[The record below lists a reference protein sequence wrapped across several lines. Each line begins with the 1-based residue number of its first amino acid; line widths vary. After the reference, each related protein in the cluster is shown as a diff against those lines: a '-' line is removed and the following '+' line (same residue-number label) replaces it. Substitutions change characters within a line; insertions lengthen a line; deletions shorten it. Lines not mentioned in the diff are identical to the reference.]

1 MKEGAAMSSKNLE
14 KVIQRAISDAAF
26 RRLLQSN
33 PEAALRGF
41 KLTTEE
47 VTAIRASDAGRL
59 MSLGIDQRMS
69 KAFSVSADTL
79 VNRSSVDGLSIG
91 GSAISDQG
99 VSRLAGA
106 NVGDPATRD
115 AIVDPGNVTR
125 GASSIN
131 ADQAHRA
138 GERFPSDMSAT
149 RSANVDMDQRRGERL
164 AGDATSSSTSS
175 NADLAQRA
183 GERAVGEAT
192 FATSA
197 NIDQAQRAGER
208 IAGESSFATNANVD
222 QAQRAGERSG
232 GDATGGV
239 AQHEP
244 GSFGDPIKPVIDV
257 DTDTAARSVVHDVAP
272 TDLRGGFVDEDTVRS
287 AVRDVNDVDLRGGLV
302 APVEG
307 SPEAWAFQNAAD
319 ASSASAA
326 TEGTM
331 RSAIRDIAPPDVSS
345 SSTYSGDDLAGPGY
359 LANSDADAV
368 RAVRDVTDVDLRG
381 TASTPS
387 GDEVRAVR
395 DVTDVDLRG
404 TAAALSGDEIR
415 AVRDVTDVDLRGTA
429 ATTGADEIRAVRD
442 VTDVD
447 LRGTAATS
455 FTSDPGM
462 IPNADS
468 AEAYEPTFHS
478 GGTQGDAFLT
488 SDEASQY
495 SAGSADAS
503 GVASDEGQ
511 LYNPAADAT
520 TAIPEHHGG
529 DASGD
534 TPGHPQTRAQRTF
547 PATPEGRP

>member
-1 MKEGAAMSSKNLE
+1 MSSKNLE

-125 GASSIN
+125 GGSSIN

-183 GERAVGEAT
+183 GERAVGEAS
-192 FATSA
+192 FATNA

-222 QAQRAGERSG
+222 QAQRAGERIG
-232 GDATGGV
+232 GDASTGGV

-257 DTDTAARSVVHDVAP
+257 DTGTAARSVVHDIAP
-272 TDLRGGFVDEDTVRS
+272 TDIGSGVVGEDS
-287 AVRDVNDVDLRGGLV
+287 LHSSVRDVNDVDLRSGLV

-319 ASSASAA
+319 ASNASAA
-326 TEGTM
+326 TEGTL
-331 RSAIRDIAPPDVSS
+331 RSALRDIAPPDVSS

-387 GDEVRAVR
+387 GDEIRAVR

-404 TAAALSGDEIR
+404 AVSTPSGDEIR

-429 ATTGADEIRAVRD
+429 ATTNF
-442 VTDVD
+442 TDD
-447 LRGTAATS
+447 GT
-455 FTSDPGM
+455 
-462 IPNADS
+462 IPNVDS
-468 AEAYEPTFHS
+468 AEAYSPSFHS
-478 GGTQGDAFLT
+478 GGTSGDAFL
-488 SDEASQY
+488 SSAEASQY
-495 SAGSADAS
+495 NAASADSS
-503 GVASDEGQ
+503 GLTTDEGQ

-529 DASGD
+529 DAIGN
-534 TPGHPQTRAQRTF
+534 TPGD
-547 PATPEGRP
+547 PEISA

>member
-41 KLTTEE
+41 KLTNEE

-125 GASSIN
+125 GSSITN
-131 ADQAHRA
+131 IDQAHHA

-164 AGDATSSSTSS
+164 AGDTTSSSTSS

-183 GERAVGEAT
+183 GERAVGEAS
-192 FATSA
+192 FATNA
-197 NIDQAQRAGER
+197 NIDQAQRAGERIAGQSSFATNANVDQAQRAGER

-222 QAQRAGERSG
+222 QAQRAGERIG

-257 DTDTAARSVVHDVAP
+257 DTDTAARSVVHDIAP
-272 TDLRGGFVDEDTVRS
+272 TDIGSGVVGEDS
-287 AVRDVNDVDLRGGLV
+287 LHSGVRDVNDVDLRTGLV

-319 ASSASAA
+319 ASNASAA

-331 RSAIRDIAPPDVSS
+331 RSALRDIAPPDVSS

-387 GDEVRAVR
+387 GDEIRAVR

-404 TAAALSGDEIR
+404 AASTPGGDEIR

-429 ATTGADEIRAVRD
+429 ATTNF
-442 VTDVD
+442 TDD
-447 LRGTAATS
+447 GT
-455 FTSDPGM
+455 
-462 IPNADS
+462 IPNVDS
-468 AEAYEPTFHS
+468 AEAYSPSFHS
-478 GGTQGDAFLT
+478 GGTSGDAFL
-488 SDEASQY
+488 SSAEASQY
-495 SAGSADAS
+495 NAASADSS
-503 GVASDEGQ
+503 GLTTDEGQ

-529 DASGD
+529 DAIGN
-534 TPGHPQTRAQRTF
+534 TPGD
-547 PATPEGRP
+547 PEISA

>member
-69 KAFSVSADTL
+69 KAVSVSADTL

-125 GASSIN
+125 GSSITN
-131 ADQAHRA
+131 IDQAHHA

-164 AGDATSSSTSS
+164 A
-175 NADLAQRA
+175 
-183 GERAVGEAT
+183 
-192 FATSA
+192 
-197 NIDQAQRAGER
+197 
-208 IAGESSFATNANVD
+208 
-222 QAQRAGERSG
+222 

-257 DTDTAARSVVHDVAP
+257 DTDTAARSVVHDIAP
-272 TDLRGGFVDEDTVRS
+272 TDIGSGVVGEDS
-287 AVRDVNDVDLRGGLV
+287 LHSGVRDVNDVDLRTGLV

-319 ASSASAA
+319 ASNASAA

-331 RSAIRDIAPPDVSS
+331 RSALRDIAPPDVSS

-387 GDEVRAVR
+387 GDEIRAVR

-404 TAAALSGDEIR
+404 AASTPSGDEIR

-429 ATTGADEIRAVRD
+429 ATTNF
-442 VTDVD
+442 TDD
-447 LRGTAATS
+447 GT
-455 FTSDPGM
+455 
-462 IPNADS
+462 IPNVDS
-468 AEAYEPTFHS
+468 AEAYSPSFHS
-478 GGTQGDAFLT
+478 GGTSGDAFL
-488 SDEASQY
+488 SSAEASQY
-495 SAGSADAS
+495 NAASADSS
-503 GVASDEGQ
+503 GLTTDEGQ

-529 DASGD
+529 DAIGN
-534 TPGHPQTRAQRTF
+534 TPGD
-547 PATPEGRP
+547 PEISA

>member
-41 KLTTEE
+41 KLTNEE

-125 GASSIN
+125 GSSITN
-131 ADQAHRA
+131 IDQAHHA

-164 AGDATSSSTSS
+164 AGDTTSSSTSS

-183 GERAVGEAT
+183 GERAVGEAS
-192 FATSA
+192 FATNA

-222 QAQRAGERSG
+222 QAQRAGERIG

-257 DTDTAARSVVHDVAP
+257 DTDTAARSVVHDIAP
-272 TDLRGGFVDEDTVRS
+272 TDIGSGVVGEDS
-287 AVRDVNDVDLRGGLV
+287 LHSGVRDVNDVDLRTGLV

-319 ASSASAA
+319 ASNASAA

-331 RSAIRDIAPPDVSS
+331 RSALRDIAPPDVSS

-387 GDEVRAVR
+387 GDE
-395 DVTDVDLRG
+395 
-404 TAAALSGDEIR
+404 IR

-429 ATTGADEIRAVRD
+429 ATTNF
-442 VTDVD
+442 TDD
-447 LRGTAATS
+447 GT
-455 FTSDPGM
+455 
-462 IPNADS
+462 IPNVDS
-468 AEAYEPTFHS
+468 AEAYSPSFHS
-478 GGTQGDAFLT
+478 GGTSGDAFL
-488 SDEASQY
+488 SSAEASQY
-495 SAGSADAS
+495 NAASADSS
-503 GVASDEGQ
+503 GLTTDEGQ

-529 DASGD
+529 DAIGN
-534 TPGHPQTRAQRTF
+534 TPGD
-547 PATPEGRP
+547 PEISA

>member
-1 MKEGAAMSSKNLE
+1 MSSKNLE

-41 KLTTEE
+41 KLTSEE

-79 VNRSSVDGLSIG
+79 VSRSSVDGLSIG

-115 AIVDPGNVTR
+115 AILDPGNVTR

-131 ADQAHRA
+131 VDQAHRA
-138 GERFPSDMSAT
+138 GERFAGDASAARSANVDMDQRAGERFPSDPSST
-149 RSANVDMDQRRGERL
+149 RTSNVDMDQRRGERL
-164 AGDATSSSTSS
+164 AGDSSSGATSS

-192 FATSA
+192 FATNA

-222 QAQRAGERSG
+222 QAQRAGERIG

-257 DTDTAARSVVHDVAP
+257 DTDTAARSVVHDIAP

-287 AVRDVNDVDLRGGLV
+287 AVRDVTDVDLRGGLV

-319 ASSASAA
+319 ASDASAA

-359 LANSDADAV
+359 LANSDTDAV

-381 TASTPS
+381 TAATLS
-387 GDEVRAVR
+387 GDEV
-395 DVTDVDLRG
+395 
-404 TAAALSGDEIR
+404 
-415 AVRDVTDVDLRGTA
+415 
-429 ATTGADEIRAVRD
+429 RAVRD

-503 GVASDEGQ
+503 GTASDEGQ

-529 DASGD
+529 DAIGN
-534 TPGHPQTRAQRTF
+534 TPGD
-547 PATPEGRP
+547 PEISA

>member
-1 MKEGAAMSSKNLE
+1 MSSKNLE

-26 RRLLQSN
+26 RRQLQSN

-41 KLTTEE
+41 KLSSDE
-47 VTAIRASDAGRL
+47 VAALRANDAGRL
-59 MSLGIDQRMS
+59 MSLGVDQRMS
-69 KAFSVSADTL
+69 KAFTIFDANMS
-79 VNRSSVDGLSIG
+79 NRASVDGLSIG

-99 VSRLAGA
+99 VARIASAE
-106 NVGDPATRD
+106 VG
-115 AIVDPGNVTR
+115 DPGNVTR
-125 GASSIN
+125 GASIDI
-131 ADQAHRA
+131 DQTQRA
-138 GERFPSDMSAT
+138 GERFPSDTSSA

-164 AGDATSSSTSS
+164 AGDASGGATSS

-183 GERAVGEAT
+183 GERAVGEA
-192 FATSA
+192 
-197 NIDQAQRAGER
+197 
-208 IAGESSFATNANVD
+208 SFATNANVD
-222 QAQRAGERSG
+222 QAQRAGERIGSDASFATNANVDQAQRAGERIGSDASFATNANVDQAQRAGERIG
-232 GDATGGV
+232 GDASGV

-257 DTDTAARSVVHDVAP
+257 DTDTAARSVVHDIAP

-287 AVRDVNDVDLRGGLV
+287 AVRDVTDVDLRGGLV

-319 ASSASAA
+319 ASDASAA

-331 RSAIRDIAPPDVSS
+331 RSSIRDIAPPDVSS

-359 LANSDADAV
+359 LASSDTDA
-368 RAVRDVTDVDLRG
+368 
-381 TASTPS
+381 
-387 GDEVRAVR
+387 VRAVR

-429 ATTGADEIRAVRD
+429 AALSGDEIRAVRD

-503 GVASDEGQ
+503 GTASDEGQ

-529 DASGD
+529 DAIGNTTTGD
-534 TPGHPQTRAQRTF
+534 
-547 PATPEGRP
+547 PEISA

>member
-41 KLTTEE
+41 KLTSEE

-79 VNRSSVDGLSIG
+79 VSRSSVDGLSIG

-99 VSRLAGA
+99 VARLAGA
-106 NVGDPATRD
+106 NVGDPASTGD
-115 AIVDPGNVTR
+115 SVFDPGNVTR

-131 ADQAHRA
+131 IDQAQRA
-138 GERFPSDMSAT
+138 GERFPSDTSSA

-164 AGDATSSSTSS
+164 AGDAS
-175 NADLAQRA
+175 
-183 GERAVGEAT
+183 VAT
-192 FATSA
+192 T
-197 NIDQAQRAGER
+197 
-208 IAGESSFATNANVD
+208 ANVD
-222 QAQRAGERSG
+222 QAQRAGERIG
-232 GDATGGV
+232 GDASGGV

-244 GSFGDPIKPVIDV
+244 GSFGDPVRPVIDV

-287 AVRDVNDVDLRGGLV
+287 AVRDVTDVDLRGGLV

-319 ASSASAA
+319 ASEASAA

-331 RSAIRDIAPPDVSS
+331 RSEVPDIAPPDVSS
-345 SSTYSGDDLAGPGY
+345 SSTNSGDDLAGPGY
-359 LANSDADAV
+359 LANSDADTV

-387 GDEVRAVR
+387 GDEIRAVR

-404 TAAALSGDEIR
+404 TASTPSGDEIR

-429 ATTGADEIRAVRD
+429 ATNFTAD
-442 VTDVD
+442 
-447 LRGTAATS
+447 GTMQS
-455 FTSDPGM
+455 SGS
-462 IPNADS
+462 ADDYS
-468 AEAYEPTFHS
+468 VTFHS
-478 GGTQGDAFLT
+478 GGTQGDAFLS

-495 SAGSADAS
+495 SGASADSS
-503 GVASDEGQ
+503 GLTTDEGQ

-529 DASGD
+529 DAIGN
-534 TPGHPQTRAQRTF
+534 TPGD
-547 PATPEGRP
+547 PEISA

>member
-59 MSLGIDQRMS
+59 MALGIDQRMS
-69 KAFSVSADTL
+69 KAFTIFDANMA
-79 VNRSSVDGLSIG
+79 NRSSVDGLSIG

-106 NVGDPATRD
+106 EVGDPA
-115 AIVDPGNVTR
+115 NVTR
-125 GASSIN
+125 GASI
-131 ADQAHRA
+131 D
-138 GERFPSDMSAT
+138 
-149 RSANVDMDQRRGERL
+149 
-164 AGDATSSSTSS
+164 
-175 NADLAQRA
+175 
-183 GERAVGEAT
+183 
-192 FATSA
+192 
-197 NIDQAQRAGER
+197 IDQTQRAGER
-208 IAGESSFATNANVD
+208 IAGESSSATSANVD
-222 QAQRAGERSG
+222 QAQRAGERIG
-232 GDATGGV
+232 GDASGV

-257 DTDTAARSVVHDVAP
+257 DTDTAARSVVHDIAP

-287 AVRDVNDVDLRGGLV
+287 AVRDVTDVDLRGGLV

-319 ASSASAA
+319 ASDASAA

-359 LANSDADAV
+359 LASSDTDAV

-381 TASTPS
+381 TAAT
-387 GDEVRAVR
+387 
-395 DVTDVDLRG
+395 
-404 TAAALSGDEIR
+404 LSGDEIR

-429 ATTGADEIRAVRD
+429 ATTGADEVRAVRD

-520 TAIPEHHGG
+520 TAIPQHHRR
-529 DASGD
+529 DAIGN
-534 TPGHPQTRAQRTF
+534 TTTRHPEISA
-547 PATPEGRP
+547 

>member
-41 KLTTEE
+41 KLTSEE

-125 GASSIN
+125 GGASIDI
-131 ADQAHRA
+131 DQTQRA

-164 AGDATSSSTSS
+164 AGDTTSSSTSS

-183 GERAVGEAT
+183 GERAVGEAS
-192 FATSA
+192 FATNA

-208 IAGESSFATNANVD
+208 IAGETSFATNANVD
-222 QAQRAGERSG
+222 QAQRAGERIAGETSFATNANVDQAQRAGERIG
-232 GDATGGV
+232 GDASTGGV

-244 GSFGDPIKPVIDV
+244 GSFGDPVRPVIDV
-257 DTDTAARSVVHDVAP
+257 DTDTAARSVVHDIAP
-272 TDLRGGFVDEDTVRS
+272 TDIGSGVVGEDS
-287 AVRDVNDVDLRGGLV
+287 LHSGVRDVNDVDLRSGLV

-319 ASSASAA
+319 ASNASAA

-331 RSAIRDIAPPDVSS
+331 RSALRDIAPPDVSS

-387 GDEVRAVR
+387 GDE
-395 DVTDVDLRG
+395 
-404 TAAALSGDEIR
+404 IR
-415 AVRDVTDVDLRGTA
+415 AVRDVTDVDLRSA
-429 ATTGADEIRAVRD
+429 
-442 VTDVD
+442 
-447 LRGTAATS
+447 AATS

-478 GGTQGDAFLT
+478 GGAQCDALLT
-488 SDEASQY
+488 SHEASPY
-495 SAGSADAS
+495 CARRAGS
-503 GVASDEGQ
+503 
-511 LYNPAADAT
+511 
-520 TAIPEHHGG
+520 
-529 DASGD
+529 
-534 TPGHPQTRAQRTF
+534 
-547 PATPEGRP
+547 

>member
-59 MSLGIDQRMS
+59 MSLGVDQRMS

-125 GASSIN
+125 GSSITN
-131 ADQAHRA
+131 IDQAQRA
-138 GERFPSDMSAT
+138 GERFPSDTSSA

-164 AGDATSSSTSS
+164 AGDASNSASSS

-183 GERAVGEAT
+183 GERAVGEAS
-192 FATSA
+192 FATNA
-197 NIDQAQRAGER
+197 NVDQAQRAGERIAGETSFATNANVDQAQRAGER

-222 QAQRAGERSG
+222 QAQRAGERIAGESSFATNANVDQAQRAGERIG

-257 DTDTAARSVVHDVAP
+257 DTDTAARSVVHDIAP
-272 TDLRGGFVDEDTVRS
+272 TDLRGGFVDEETERS
-287 AVRDVNDVDLRGGLV
+287 AVRDVTDVDLRGGLV

-319 ASSASAA
+319 ASDASAA

-331 RSAIRDIAPPDVSS
+331 RSSIRDIAPPDVSS

-387 GDEVRAVR
+387 GDEIRAVR
-395 DVTDVDLRG
+395 DVTDADLRG
-404 TAAALSGDEIR
+404 TAATPSGDEIR

-429 ATTGADEIRAVRD
+429 ATNFTAD
-442 VTDVD
+442 
-447 LRGTAATS
+447 GTMQS
-455 FTSDPGM
+455 SGS
-462 IPNADS
+462 ADDYS
-468 AEAYEPTFHS
+468 VTFHS
-478 GGTQGDAFLT
+478 GGAQGDAFLT
-488 SDEASQY
+488 SDAASPY
-495 SAGSADAS
+495 
-503 GVASDEGQ
+503 
-511 LYNPAADAT
+511 
-520 TAIPEHHGG
+520 
-529 DASGD
+529 
-534 TPGHPQTRAQRTF
+534 
-547 PATPEGRP
+547 

>member
-1 MKEGAAMSSKNLE
+1 MSSKNLE

-26 RRLLQSN
+26 RRQLQSN

-41 KLTTEE
+41 KLSSDE
-47 VTAIRASDAGRL
+47 VAALRANDAGRL
-59 MSLGIDQRMS
+59 MSLGVDQRMS
-69 KAFSVSADTL
+69 KAFTIFDANMS
-79 VNRSSVDGLSIG
+79 NRASVDGLSIG

-99 VSRLAGA
+99 VARIASAE
-106 NVGDPATRD
+106 VG
-115 AIVDPGNVTR
+115 DPGNVTR
-125 GASSIN
+125 GASIDI
-131 ADQAHRA
+131 DQTQRA
-138 GERFPSDMSAT
+138 GERFPSDTSSA

-164 AGDATSSSTSS
+164 AGDASGGATSS

-183 GERAVGEAT
+183 GERAVGEA
-192 FATSA
+192 
-197 NIDQAQRAGER
+197 
-208 IAGESSFATNANVD
+208 SFATNANVD
-222 QAQRAGERSG
+222 QAQRAGERIG
-232 GDATGGV
+232 GDASGV

-257 DTDTAARSVVHDVAP
+257 DTDTAARSVVHDIAP

-287 AVRDVNDVDLRGGLV
+287 AVRDVTDVDLRGGLV

-319 ASSASAA
+319 ASDASAA

-359 LANSDADAV
+359 LANSDTDAV

-381 TASTPS
+381 TAATLS
-387 GDEVRAVR
+387 GDEV
-395 DVTDVDLRG
+395 
-404 TAAALSGDEIR
+404 
-415 AVRDVTDVDLRGTA
+415 
-429 ATTGADEIRAVRD
+429 RAVRD

-503 GVASDEGQ
+503 GTASDEGQ

-529 DASGD
+529 DAIGN
-534 TPGHPQTRAQRTF
+534 TPGD
-547 PATPEGRP
+547 PEISA

>member
-1 MKEGAAMSSKNLE
+1 MSSKNLE

-26 RRLLQSN
+26 RRQLQSN

-41 KLTTEE
+41 KLSSDE
-47 VTAIRASDAGRL
+47 VAALRANDAGRL
-59 MSLGIDQRMS
+59 MSLGVDQRMS
-69 KAFSVSADTL
+69 KAFTIFDANMS
-79 VNRSSVDGLSIG
+79 NRASVDGLSIG

-99 VSRLAGA
+99 VARIASAE
-106 NVGDPATRD
+106 VG
-115 AIVDPGNVTR
+115 DPGNVTR
-125 GASSIN
+125 GASIDI
-131 ADQAHRA
+131 DQTQRA
-138 GERFPSDMSAT
+138 GERFPSDTSSA
-149 RSANVDMDQRRGERL
+149 RSANVDMNQRRGERL
-164 AGDATSSSTSS
+164 AGDASGGATSS

-183 GERAVGEAT
+183 GERAVGEA
-192 FATSA
+192 
-197 NIDQAQRAGER
+197 
-208 IAGESSFATNANVD
+208 SFATNANVD
-222 QAQRAGERSG
+222 QAQRAGERIGSDASFATNANVDQAQRAGERIG
-232 GDATGGV
+232 GDASGV

-257 DTDTAARSVVHDVAP
+257 DTDTAARSVVHDIAP

-287 AVRDVNDVDLRGGLV
+287 AVRDVTDVDLRGGLV

-319 ASSASAA
+319 ASDASAA

-331 RSAIRDIAPPDVSS
+331 RSSIRDIAPPDVSS

-359 LANSDADAV
+359 LASSDTDA
-368 RAVRDVTDVDLRG
+368 
-381 TASTPS
+381 
-387 GDEVRAVR
+387 VRAVR

-429 ATTGADEIRAVRD
+429 ATLSGDEIRAVRD

-503 GVASDEGQ
+503 GTASDEGQ

-529 DASGD
+529 DAIGNTTTGD
-534 TPGHPQTRAQRTF
+534 
-547 PATPEGRP
+547 PEISA

>member
-1 MKEGAAMSSKNLE
+1 MSSKNLE

-26 RRLLQSN
+26 RRQLQSN

-41 KLTTEE
+41 KLSSDE
-47 VTAIRASDAGRL
+47 VAALRANDAGRL
-59 MSLGIDQRMS
+59 MSLGVDQRMS
-69 KAFSVSADTL
+69 KAFTIFDANMS
-79 VNRSSVDGLSIG
+79 NRASVDGLSIG

-99 VSRLAGA
+99 VARIASAE
-106 NVGDPATRD
+106 VG
-115 AIVDPGNVTR
+115 DPGNVTR
-125 GASSIN
+125 GASIDI
-131 ADQAHRA
+131 DQTQRA
-138 GERFPSDMSAT
+138 GERFPSDTSSA

-164 AGDATSSSTSS
+164 AGDASGGATSS

-183 GERAVGEAT
+183 GERAVGEA
-192 FATSA
+192 
-197 NIDQAQRAGER
+197 
-208 IAGESSFATNANVD
+208 SFATNANVD
-222 QAQRAGERSG
+222 QAQRAGERIG
-232 GDATGGV
+232 GDASGV

-257 DTDTAARSVVHDVAP
+257 DTDTAARSVVHDIAP

-287 AVRDVNDVDLRGGLV
+287 AVRDVTDVDLRGGLV

-319 ASSASAA
+319 ASDASAA

-331 RSAIRDIAPPDVSS
+331 RSSIRDIAPPDVSS

-359 LANSDADAV
+359 LASSDTDA
-368 RAVRDVTDVDLRG
+368 
-381 TASTPS
+381 
-387 GDEVRAVR
+387 VRAVR

-404 TAAALSGDEIR
+404 TAAALSG
-415 AVRDVTDVDLRGTA
+415 
-429 ATTGADEIRAVRD
+429 DEIRAVRD

-503 GVASDEGQ
+503 GTASDEGQ

-529 DASGD
+529 DAIGNTTTGD
-534 TPGHPQTRAQRTF
+534 
-547 PATPEGRP
+547 PEISA

>member
-41 KLTTEE
+41 KLTNEE

-125 GASSIN
+125 GSSITN
-131 ADQAHRA
+131 IDQAHHA

-164 AGDATSSSTSS
+164 AGDTTSSSTSS

-183 GERAVGEAT
+183 GERAVGEAS
-192 FATSA
+192 FATNA
-197 NIDQAQRAGER
+197 NIDQAQRAGERIAGQSSFATNANVDQAQRAGER

-222 QAQRAGERSG
+222 QAQRAGERIG

-257 DTDTAARSVVHDVAP
+257 DTDTAARSVVHDIAP
-272 TDLRGGFVDEDTVRS
+272 TDIGSGVVGEDS
-287 AVRDVNDVDLRGGLV
+287 LHSGVRDVNDVDLRTGLV

-319 ASSASAA
+319 ASNASAA

-331 RSAIRDIAPPDVSS
+331 RSALRDIAPPDVSS

-387 GDEVRAVR
+387 GDEIRAVR

-404 TAAALSGDEIR
+404 AASTPSGDEIR

-429 ATTGADEIRAVRD
+429 ATTNF
-442 VTDVD
+442 TDD
-447 LRGTAATS
+447 GT
-455 FTSDPGM
+455 
-462 IPNADS
+462 IPNVDS
-468 AEAYEPTFHS
+468 AEAYSPSFHS
-478 GGTQGDAFLT
+478 GGTSGDAFL
-488 SDEASQY
+488 SSAEASQY
-495 SAGSADAS
+495 NAASADSS
-503 GVASDEGQ
+503 GLTTDEGQ

-529 DASGD
+529 DAIGN
-534 TPGHPQTRAQRTF
+534 TPGD
-547 PATPEGRP
+547 PEISA

>member
-1 MKEGAAMSSKNLE
+1 MSSKNLE

-26 RRLLQSN
+26 RRQLQSN

-41 KLTTEE
+41 KLSSDE
-47 VTAIRASDAGRL
+47 VAALRANDAGRL
-59 MSLGIDQRMS
+59 MSLGVDQRMS
-69 KAFSVSADTL
+69 KAFTIFDANMS
-79 VNRSSVDGLSIG
+79 NRASVDGLSIG

-99 VSRLAGA
+99 VARIASAE
-106 NVGDPATRD
+106 VG
-115 AIVDPGNVTR
+115 DPGNVTR
-125 GASSIN
+125 GASIDI
-131 ADQAHRA
+131 DQTQRA
-138 GERFPSDMSAT
+138 GERFPSDTSSA
-149 RSANVDMDQRRGERL
+149 RSANVDMNQRRGERL
-164 AGDATSSSTSS
+164 AGDASGGATSS

-183 GERAVGEAT
+183 GERAVGEA
-192 FATSA
+192 
-197 NIDQAQRAGER
+197 
-208 IAGESSFATNANVD
+208 SFATNANVD
-222 QAQRAGERSG
+222 QAQRAGERIG
-232 GDATGGV
+232 GDASGV

-257 DTDTAARSVVHDVAP
+257 DTDTAARSVVHDIAP

-287 AVRDVNDVDLRGGLV
+287 AVRDVTDVDLRGGLV

-319 ASSASAA
+319 ASDASAA

-331 RSAIRDIAPPDVSS
+331 RSSIRDIAPPDVSS

-359 LANSDADAV
+359 LASSDTDA
-368 RAVRDVTDVDLRG
+368 
-381 TASTPS
+381 
-387 GDEVRAVR
+387 VRAVR

-429 ATTGADEIRAVRD
+429 ATLSGDEIRAVRD

-503 GVASDEGQ
+503 GTASDEGQ

-529 DASGD
+529 DAIGNTTTGD
-534 TPGHPQTRAQRTF
+534 
-547 PATPEGRP
+547 PEISA

>member
-1 MKEGAAMSSKNLE
+1 MKEGATMSSKNLE

-41 KLTTEE
+41 KLTSEE

-79 VNRSSVDGLSIG
+79 VSRSSVDGLSIG

-99 VSRLAGA
+99 VARLAGA
-106 NVGDPATRD
+106 NVGDPASTGD
-115 AIVDPGNVTR
+115 SVFDPGNVTR

-131 ADQAHRA
+131 IDQAQRA
-138 GERFPSDMSAT
+138 GERFPSGTSSA

-164 AGDATSSSTSS
+164 AGDATSNATSS

-183 GERAVGEAT
+183 GERAVGET
-192 FATSA
+192 SFATNA
-197 NIDQAQRAGER
+197 NVDQAQRAGERIAGETSFATNANVDQAQRAGER

-222 QAQRAGERSG
+222 QAQRAGERIG
-232 GDATGGV
+232 GDASGRL

-257 DTDTAARSVVHDVAP
+257 DTDTAARSVVHDIAP

-287 AVRDVNDVDLRGGLV
+287 AVRDVTDVDLRGGLV

-319 ASSASAA
+319 ASDASAA

-359 LANSDADAV
+359 LASSDTDAV
-368 RAVRDVTDVDLRG
+368 RAVRDVTDV
-381 TASTPS
+381 
-387 GDEVRAVR
+387 E
-395 DVTDVDLRG
+395 LRG
-404 TAAALSGDEIR
+404 TAATLSGDEIR
-415 AVRDVTDVDLRGTA
+415 AVRDVTDVDLR
-429 ATTGADEIRAVRD
+429 V
-442 VTDVD
+442 
-447 LRGTAATS
+447 TAATS
-455 FTSDPGM
+455 FTSDPGV

-478 GGTQGDAFLT
+478 GGA
-488 SDEASQY
+488 
-495 SAGSADAS
+495 
-503 GVASDEGQ
+503 
-511 LYNPAADAT
+511 
-520 TAIPEHHGG
+520 
-529 DASGD
+529 
-534 TPGHPQTRAQRTF
+534 
-547 PATPEGRP
+547 

>member
-59 MSLGIDQRMS
+59 MALGIDQRMS
-69 KAFSVSADTL
+69 KAFTIFDANMA
-79 VNRSSVDGLSIG
+79 NRSSVDGLSIG

-106 NVGDPATRD
+106 EVGDPA
-115 AIVDPGNVTR
+115 NVTR
-125 GASSIN
+125 GASIDI
-131 ADQAHRA
+131 DQTQRA
-138 GERFPSDMSAT
+138 GERFPSDMRAT
-149 RSANVDMDQRRGERL
+149 RSANVDMDQRAGERL
-164 AGDATSSSTSS
+164 AGDAT
-175 NADLAQRA
+175 
-183 GERAVGEAT
+183 V
-192 FATSA
+192 
-197 NIDQAQRAGER
+197 
-208 IAGESSFATNANVD
+208 
-222 QAQRAGERSG
+222 
-232 GDATGGV
+232 GV

-257 DTDTAARSVVHDVAP
+257 DTDTDARSVVHDVTP
-272 TDLRGGFVDEDTVRS
+272 TDLRGGFLDEDTVRS
-287 AVRDVNDVDLRGGLV
+287 AVRDVTDVDLRGGLV

-319 ASSASAA
+319 ASNASAA

-331 RSAIRDIAPPDVSS
+331 RGAIRDIAPPDVSS

-359 LANSDADAV
+359 LPSSDTDAV

-381 TASTPS
+381 TAAT
-387 GDEVRAVR
+387 
-395 DVTDVDLRG
+395 
-404 TAAALSGDEIR
+404 LSGAEIR
-415 AVRDVTDVDLRGTA
+415 AVRDVADVDLRGTA
-429 ATTGADEIRAVRD
+429 ATTCADEIRAVRD

-503 GVASDEGQ
+503 GTASDEGH
-511 LYNPAADAT
+511 LYNPTPAAT
-520 TAIPEHHGG
+520 PPIPAPHGG
-529 DASGD
+529 PAIGNTTTRPPAIAAS
-534 TPGHPQTRAQRTF
+534 P
-547 PATPEGRP
+547 

>member
-1 MKEGAAMSSKNLE
+1 MA
-14 KVIQRAISDAAF
+14 
-26 RRLLQSN
+26 
-33 PEAALRGF
+33 
-41 KLTTEE
+41 
-47 VTAIRASDAGRL
+47 
-59 MSLGIDQRMS
+59 LGIDQRMR
-69 KAFSVSADTL
+69 KAFTIFDANMA
-79 VNRSSVDGLSIG
+79 NRSSVDGLSIG

-106 NVGDPATRD
+106 EVGDPA
-115 AIVDPGNVTR
+115 NVTR
-125 GASSIN
+125 GASIDI
-131 ADQAHRA
+131 DQTQRA

-164 AGDATSSSTSS
+164 AGDTTSSSTSS

-183 GERAVGEAT
+183 GERAVGEAS
-192 FATSA
+192 FATNA
-197 NIDQAQRAGER
+197 NVDQAQRAGER

-222 QAQRAGERSG
+222 QAQRAGERIG

-257 DTDTAARSVVHDVAP
+257 DTDTAARSVVHDIAP

-287 AVRDVNDVDLRGGLV
+287 AVRDVTDVDLRGGLV

-319 ASSASAA
+319 ASDASAA

-359 LANSDADAV
+359 LASSDTDAV

-381 TASTPS
+381 TAAT
-387 GDEVRAVR
+387 
-395 DVTDVDLRG
+395 
-404 TAAALSGDEIR
+404 LSGDEIR
-415 AVRDVTDVDLRGTA
+415 AVRDVTDVDLR
-429 ATTGADEIRAVRD
+429 V
-442 VTDVD
+442 
-447 LRGTAATS
+447 TAATS
-455 FTSDPGM
+455 FTSDPGV

-478 GGTQGDAFLT
+478 GGA
-488 SDEASQY
+488 
-495 SAGSADAS
+495 
-503 GVASDEGQ
+503 
-511 LYNPAADAT
+511 
-520 TAIPEHHGG
+520 
-529 DASGD
+529 
-534 TPGHPQTRAQRTF
+534 
-547 PATPEGRP
+547 

>member
-59 MSLGIDQRMS
+59 ISLGIDQRMRQ
-69 KAFSVSADTL
+69 AFSVSGDTL

-125 GASSIN
+125 GSSITN
-131 ADQAHRA
+131 IDQAHHA

-164 AGDATSSSTSS
+164 AGDTTSSSTSS

-183 GERAVGEAT
+183 GERAVGEAS
-192 FATSA
+192 FATNA
-197 NIDQAQRAGER
+197 NVDQAQRAGER

-222 QAQRAGERSG
+222 QAQRAGERIG

-257 DTDTAARSVVHDVAP
+257 DTDTAARSVVHDIAP
-272 TDLRGGFVDEDTVRS
+272 TDIGSGVVGEDSLRSG
-287 AVRDVNDVDLRGGLV
+287 VRDVNDVDLRTGLV

-319 ASSASAA
+319 ASNASAA
-326 TEGTM
+326 TEG
-331 RSAIRDIAPPDVSS
+331 
-345 SSTYSGDDLAGPGY
+345 
-359 LANSDADAV
+359 
-368 RAVRDVTDVDLRG
+368 
-381 TASTPS
+381 
-387 GDEVRAVR
+387 
-395 DVTDVDLRG
+395 
-404 TAAALSGDEIR
+404 
-415 AVRDVTDVDLRGTA
+415 
-429 ATTGADEIRAVRD
+429 
-442 VTDVD
+442 
-447 LRGTAATS
+447 
-455 FTSDPGM
+455 
-462 IPNADS
+462 
-468 AEAYEPTFHS
+468 
-478 GGTQGDAFLT
+478 
-488 SDEASQY
+488 
-495 SAGSADAS
+495 
-503 GVASDEGQ
+503 
-511 LYNPAADAT
+511 
-520 TAIPEHHGG
+520 
-529 DASGD
+529 
-534 TPGHPQTRAQRTF
+534 
-547 PATPEGRP
+547 

>member
-1 MKEGAAMSSKNLE
+1 MKEGATMSSKNLE

-41 KLTTEE
+41 KLTSEE

-69 KAFSVSADTL
+69 KAFSVSDDTL
-79 VNRSSVDGLSIG
+79 VSRSSVDGLSIG

-99 VSRLAGA
+99 VARLAGA
-106 NVGDPATRD
+106 NVGDPASTGD
-115 AIVDPGNVTR
+115 SAFDPGNVTR
-125 GASSIN
+125 CASSIN
-131 ADQAHRA
+131 
-138 GERFPSDMSAT
+138 
-149 RSANVDMDQRRGERL
+149 
-164 AGDATSSSTSS
+164 
-175 NADLAQRA
+175 
-183 GERAVGEAT
+183 
-192 FATSA
+192 
-197 NIDQAQRAGER
+197 IYQAQRAGER

-222 QAQRAGERSG
+222 QAQRAGERIG
-232 GDATGGV
+232 GDASGGV
-239 AQHEP
+239 AQHES
-244 GSFGDPIKPVIDV
+244 GSFGDPVRPVIDV

-319 ASSASAA
+319 ASNAAA

-359 LANSDADAV
+359 LANSDADTV

-381 TASTPS
+381 TASIPS
-387 GDEVRAVR
+387 ADEIRAVR

-404 TAAALSGDEIR
+404 AASTPSGDEIR

-429 ATTGADEIRAVRD
+429 ATTNF
-442 VTDVD
+442 TDD
-447 LRGTAATS
+447 GT
-455 FTSDPGM
+455 
-462 IPNADS
+462 IPNTASADDYS
-468 AEAYEPTFHS
+468 VTFHS
-478 GGTQGDAFLT
+478 GGSHGRDALLT
-488 SDEASQY
+488 SGEDGPY
-495 SAGSADAS
+495 
-503 GVASDEGQ
+503 
-511 LYNPAADAT
+511 
-520 TAIPEHHGG
+520 
-529 DASGD
+529 
-534 TPGHPQTRAQRTF
+534 
-547 PATPEGRP
+547 

>member
-1 MKEGAAMSSKNLE
+1 MA
-14 KVIQRAISDAAF
+14 
-26 RRLLQSN
+26 
-33 PEAALRGF
+33 
-41 KLTTEE
+41 
-47 VTAIRASDAGRL
+47 
-59 MSLGIDQRMS
+59 LGIDQRMR
-69 KAFSVSADTL
+69 KAFTIFDANMA
-79 VNRSSVDGLSIG
+79 NRSSVDGLSIG

-106 NVGDPATRD
+106 EVGDPA
-115 AIVDPGNVTR
+115 NVTR
-125 GASSIN
+125 GASIDI
-131 ADQAHRA
+131 DQTQRA

-164 AGDATSSSTSS
+164 AGDTTSSSTSS

-183 GERAVGEAT
+183 GERAVGEAS
-192 FATSA
+192 FATNA
-197 NIDQAQRAGER
+197 NSDQAQRAGER

-222 QAQRAGERSG
+222 QAQRAGERIAGESSFATNANVDQAQRAGERIG

-257 DTDTAARSVVHDVAP
+257 DTDTAARSVVHDIAP

-287 AVRDVNDVDLRGGLV
+287 AVRDATDADLRGGL
-302 APVEG
+302 A
-307 SPEAWAFQNAAD
+307 
-319 ASSASAA
+319 
-326 TEGTM
+326 
-331 RSAIRDIAPPDVSS
+331 
-345 SSTYSGDDLAGPGY
+345 
-359 LANSDADAV
+359 
-368 RAVRDVTDVDLRG
+368 DVDLG
-381 TASTPS
+381 
-387 GDEVRAVR
+387 
-395 DVTDVDLRG
+395 
-404 TAAALSGDEIR
+404 
-415 AVRDVTDVDLRGTA
+415 GTA
-429 ATTGADEIRAVRD
+429 ATTGADGVRGVRD

-503 GVASDEGQ
+503 GTASDEGQ

-529 DASGD
+529 DAIGNTTTGHTTTGD
-534 TPGHPQTRAQRTF
+534 
-547 PATPEGRP
+547 PEISA

>member
-1 MKEGAAMSSKNLE
+1 MSSKNLE

-26 RRLLQSN
+26 RRQLQSN

-41 KLTTEE
+41 KLSSDE
-47 VTAIRASDAGRL
+47 VAALRANDAGRL
-59 MSLGIDQRMS
+59 MSLGVDQRMS
-69 KAFSVSADTL
+69 KAFTIFDANMS
-79 VNRSSVDGLSIG
+79 NRASVDGLSIG

-99 VSRLAGA
+99 VARIASAE
-106 NVGDPATRD
+106 VG
-115 AIVDPGNVTR
+115 DPGNVTR
-125 GASSIN
+125 GASIDI
-131 ADQAHRA
+131 DQTQRA
-138 GERFPSDMSAT
+138 GERFPSDTSSA

-164 AGDATSSSTSS
+164 AGDASGGATSS

-183 GERAVGEAT
+183 GERAVGEA
-192 FATSA
+192 
-197 NIDQAQRAGER
+197 
-208 IAGESSFATNANVD
+208 SFATNANVD
-222 QAQRAGERSG
+222 QAQRAGERIGSDASFATNANVDQAQRAGERIG
-232 GDATGGV
+232 GDASGV

-257 DTDTAARSVVHDVAP
+257 DTDTAARSVVHDIAP

-287 AVRDVNDVDLRGGLV
+287 AVRDVTDVDLRGGLV

-319 ASSASAA
+319 ASDASAA

-331 RSAIRDIAPPDVSS
+331 RSSIRDIAPPDVSS

-359 LANSDADAV
+359 LASSDTDA
-368 RAVRDVTDVDLRG
+368 
-381 TASTPS
+381 
-387 GDEVRAVR
+387 VRAVR

-429 ATTGADEIRAVRD
+429 ATLSGDEIRAVRD

-503 GVASDEGQ
+503 GTASDEGQ

-529 DASGD
+529 DAIGNTTTGD
-534 TPGHPQTRAQRTF
+534 
-547 PATPEGRP
+547 PEISA

>member
-1 MKEGAAMSSKNLE
+1 MSSKNLE

-26 RRLLQSN
+26 RRQLQSN

-41 KLTTEE
+41 KLSSDE
-47 VTAIRASDAGRL
+47 VAALRANDAGRL
-59 MSLGIDQRMS
+59 MSLGVDQRMS
-69 KAFSVSADTL
+69 KAFTIFDANMS
-79 VNRSSVDGLSIG
+79 NRASVDGLSIG

-99 VSRLAGA
+99 VARIASAE
-106 NVGDPATRD
+106 VG
-115 AIVDPGNVTR
+115 DPGNVTR
-125 GASSIN
+125 GASIDI
-131 ADQAHRA
+131 DQTQRA
-138 GERFPSDMSAT
+138 GERFPSDTSSA

-164 AGDATSSSTSS
+164 AGDASGGATSS

-183 GERAVGEAT
+183 GERAVGEA
-192 FATSA
+192 
-197 NIDQAQRAGER
+197 
-208 IAGESSFATNANVD
+208 SFATNANVD
-222 QAQRAGERSG
+222 QAQRAGERIG
-232 GDATGGV
+232 GDASGV

-257 DTDTAARSVVHDVAP
+257 DTDTAARSVVHDIAP

-287 AVRDVNDVDLRGGLV
+287 AVRDVTDVDLRGGLV

-319 ASSASAA
+319 ASDASAA

-331 RSAIRDIAPPDVSS
+331 RSSIRDIAPPDVSS

-359 LANSDADAV
+359 LASSDTDA
-368 RAVRDVTDVDLRG
+368 
-381 TASTPS
+381 
-387 GDEVRAVR
+387 VRAVR

-429 ATTGADEIRAVRD
+429 ATLSGDEIRAVRD

-503 GVASDEGQ
+503 GTASDEGQ

-529 DASGD
+529 DAIGNTTTGD
-534 TPGHPQTRAQRTF
+534 
-547 PATPEGRP
+547 PEISA

>member
-1 MKEGAAMSSKNLE
+1 MA
-14 KVIQRAISDAAF
+14 
-26 RRLLQSN
+26 
-33 PEAALRGF
+33 
-41 KLTTEE
+41 
-47 VTAIRASDAGRL
+47 
-59 MSLGIDQRMS
+59 LGIDQRMR
-69 KAFSVSADTL
+69 KAFTIFDANMA
-79 VNRSSVDGLSIG
+79 NRSSVDGLSIG

-106 NVGDPATRD
+106 EVGDPA
-115 AIVDPGNVTR
+115 NVTR
-125 GASSIN
+125 GASIDI
-131 ADQAHRA
+131 DQTQRA

-164 AGDATSSSTSS
+164 AGDTTSSSTSS

-183 GERAVGEAT
+183 GERAVGEAS
-192 FATSA
+192 FAT
-197 NIDQAQRAGER
+197 NPNVDQAQRAGER
-208 IAGESSFATNANVD
+208 IAGETSFATNANVD
-222 QAQRAGERSG
+222 QAQRAGERIG
-232 GDATGGV
+232 GDASTGGV

-257 DTDTAARSVVHDVAP
+257 DTDTAARSVVHDIAP
-272 TDLRGGFVDEDTVRS
+272 TDIGSGVVGEDS
-287 AVRDVNDVDLRGGLV
+287 LHSGVRDVTDVDLRGGLV

-319 ASSASAA
+319 ASDASAA

-359 LANSDADAV
+359 LANSDTDAV

-381 TASTPS
+381 TAAT
-387 GDEVRAVR
+387 
-395 DVTDVDLRG
+395 
-404 TAAALSGDEIR
+404 LSG
-415 AVRDVTDVDLRGTA
+415 
-429 ATTGADEIRAVRD
+429 DEIRAVRD

-478 GGTQGDAFLT
+478 GGTQGAPFLP
-488 SDEASQY
+488 SHESSQ
-495 SAGSADAS
+495 
-503 GVASDEGQ
+503 
-511 LYNPAADAT
+511 
-520 TAIPEHHGG
+520 
-529 DASGD
+529 
-534 TPGHPQTRAQRTF
+534 
-547 PATPEGRP
+547 

>member
-208 IAGESSFATNANVD
+208 IGGESSFATNANVD
-222 QAQRAGERSG
+222 QAQRAGERIG
-232 GDATGGV
+232 ADATGGV

-257 DTDTAARSVVHDVAP
+257 DTDTAARSVVHDLAA

-287 AVRDVNDVDLRGGLV
+287 AVRDVTDVDLRGGLV

-359 LANSDADAV
+359 LANSDADAA
-368 RAVRDVTDVDLRG
+368 RAVRDVTDADLRG
-381 TASTPS
+381 TASTP
-387 GDEVRAVR
+387 
-395 DVTDVDLRG
+395 
-404 TAAALSGDEIR
+404 SGDEIR

-429 ATTGADEIRAVRD
+429 ATLSGDEIRAVRD

-462 IPNADS
+462 VPNADS
-468 AEAYEPTFHS
+468 GARYDPTFHS

-503 GVASDEGQ
+503 GTASDEG
-511 LYNPAADAT
+511 
-520 TAIPEHHGG
+520 H
-529 DASGD
+529 
-534 TPGHPQTRAQRTF
+534 
-547 PATPEGRP
+547 

>member
-1 MKEGAAMSSKNLE
+1 MSSKNLE

-26 RRLLQSN
+26 RRQLQSN

-41 KLTTEE
+41 KLSSDE
-47 VTAIRASDAGRL
+47 VAALRANDAGRL
-59 MSLGIDQRMS
+59 MSLGVDQRMS
-69 KAFSVSADTL
+69 KAFTIFDANMS
-79 VNRSSVDGLSIG
+79 NRASVDGLSIG

-99 VSRLAGA
+99 VARIASAE
-106 NVGDPATRD
+106 VG
-115 AIVDPGNVTR
+115 DPGNVTR
-125 GASSIN
+125 GASIDI
-131 ADQAHRA
+131 DQTQRA
-138 GERFPSDMSAT
+138 GERFPSDTSSA
-149 RSANVDMDQRRGERL
+149 RSANVDMNQRRGERL
-164 AGDATSSSTSS
+164 AGDASGGATSS

-183 GERAVGEAT
+183 GERAVGEA
-192 FATSA
+192 
-197 NIDQAQRAGER
+197 
-208 IAGESSFATNANVD
+208 SFATNANVD
-222 QAQRAGERSG
+222 QAQRAGERIG
-232 GDATGGV
+232 GDASGV

-257 DTDTAARSVVHDVAP
+257 DTDTAARSVVHDIAP

-287 AVRDVNDVDLRGGLV
+287 AVRDVTDVDLRGGLV

-319 ASSASAA
+319 ASDASAA

-359 LANSDADAV
+359 LASSDTDA
-368 RAVRDVTDVDLRG
+368 
-381 TASTPS
+381 
-387 GDEVRAVR
+387 VRAVR

-429 ATTGADEIRAVRD
+429 ATLSGDEIRAVRD

-503 GVASDEGQ
+503 GTASDEGQ

-529 DASGD
+529 DAIGNTTTGD
-534 TPGHPQTRAQRTF
+534 
-547 PATPEGRP
+547 PEISA